1 MEHDS
6 FRLAWSRWSR
16 CESSFSLALT
26 PRQPG
31 VFALAEEIVGGE
43 SGPEFAATGSRR
55 MLAILEIAAA
65 EDLARTLGQLFAS
78 TSVLRDRLL
87 SGRCYIRYA
96 VVPDATERAAV
107 AAALQQ
113 WVATANEAA
122 TGFAQGLIAPDAAP
136 SSLVPEPKRHSVP
149 TPLPS
154 GF

>member
-1 MEHDS
+1 MERDS
-6 FRLAWSRWSR
+6 LAWSRWSR

-31 VFALAEEIVGGE
+31 VFAIAEEIIAGE
-43 SGPEFAATGSRR
+43 SGPAFAATGSRR
-55 MLAILEIAAA
+55 MLAILEIATA
-65 EDLARTLGQLFAS
+65 EDLSRTLSQLFAS

-96 VVPDATERAAV
+96 VVPDPAERAAV

-122 TGFAQGLIAPDAAP
+122 TGFASGLVAPD
-136 SSLVPEPKRHSVP
+136 PEPKTSLIQEPKRPSVP

>member
-1 MEHDS
+1 METDS

-16 CESSFSLALT
+16 CESSFSLMLT
-26 PRQPG
+26 PKQPG
-31 VFALAEEIVGGE
+31 VFAIAEEIVGGE
-43 SGPEFAATGSRR
+43 AGPEFAATGSRR

-65 EDLARTLGQLFAS
+65 DDLASTLSQLFAT

-87 SGRCYIRYA
+87 RGRCYIRYA
-96 VVPDATERAAV
+96 VVLDPQERAAV

-122 TGFAQGLIAPDAAP
+122 TGIAQGFATPEVVAEP
-136 SSLVPEPKRHSVP
+136 VPGSKRHSLP